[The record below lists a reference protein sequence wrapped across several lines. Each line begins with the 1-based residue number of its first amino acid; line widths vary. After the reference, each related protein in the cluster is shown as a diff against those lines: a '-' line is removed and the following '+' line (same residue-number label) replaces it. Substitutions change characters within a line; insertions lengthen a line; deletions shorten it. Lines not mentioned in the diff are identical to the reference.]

1 MDDNS
6 LPMQAVIDECLPL
19 LKKLARGRYAISI
32 GGSQGKGISDTLSD
46 IDFRLF
52 CDETIPNHGESEEWQ
67 TFCQI
72 VDDWREKGVY
82 IDHCWIRHI
91 ADIDAQ
97 LDGWVLGNP
106 QPLPIIWTIW
116 GYYLLTDLMNQVIID
131 DPDGIISSWQ
141 ARLTPYSENLGSAI
155 IQKYMNSLKFWRTD
169 YHYQNKVKRGDVV
182 FLAGLT
188 SRLVHEMI
196 QILFALNRTYYVGDG
211 KNLHY
216 VDSFAIKPDDFVNR
230 VTTIL
235 YPENSE
241 DRFTMQYDSVI
252 GLIDEIELLV
262 EAET

>member
-1 MDDNS
+1 MDENS
-6 LPMQAVIDECLPL
+6 LPMQAVIDECLPV
-19 LKKLARGRYAISI
+19 LKKLAQGRYAISI

-52 CDETIPNHGESEEWQ
+52 CDEAIPDYEDSEVWQ

-82 IDHCWIRHI
+82 IDHCWIRNI
-91 ADIDAQ
+91 AAIDTQ
-97 LDGWVLGNP
+97 LDGWVSGNP

-116 GYYLLTDLMNQVIID
+116 GYYLPIDLMNQIIVD
-131 DPDGIISSWQ
+131 DPEGIIAAWQ
-141 ARLTPYSENLGSAI
+141 TRLTPYPENLRSAI

-196 QILFALNRTYYVGDG
+196 QILFALNRTFYVGDG

-216 VDSFAIKPDDFVNR
+216 VDSFATKPDNFVQQVN
-230 VTTIL
+230 TIL
-235 YPENSE
+235 YPQNSD
-241 DRFTMQYDSVI
+241 DRFTVQYDAVI
-252 GLIDEIELLV
+252 ALIDDIEALV
-262 EAET
+262 KQ